1 MKKWNTI
8 IFDMDGTLFDTEQ
21 ISRLAWLEYGKQK
34 DLPVTEEFIL
44 SLIGRSRQSAQVMI
58 EKYMPSHFDE
68 DDAFHFIH
76 QYMREYKSI
85 HGPLPKTDLK
95 QLLTQLKS
103 RGYKIALCSSSGI
116 KPIEMNL
123 NYVGIME
130 DFDVIVN
137 GTMVSNGKPAPDIY
151 LLTAEKLGVQPN
163 ECLVIEDSKNGIISG
178 HEAGMDVIMVVDM
191 IEPDDELRNICLE
204 VFHQLDEIL
213 TLI

>member
-34 DLPVTEEFIL
+34 SLPVTEEFIL
-44 SLIGRSRQSAQVMI
+44 SLIGRSRQSAQVMFDH
-58 EKYMPSHFDE
+58 YMPNHFDE
-68 DDAFHFIH
+68 DDAFKFIH
-76 QYMREYKSI
+76 EFMREYKMI
-85 HGPLPKTDLK
+85 HGPLPKTNLK
-95 QLLTQLKS
+95 QLLSQLKDK
-103 RGYKIALCSSSGI
+103 GYRIALCSSSGT
-116 KPIEMNL
+116 KSIEMNL

-137 GTMVSNGKPAPDIY
+137 GSMVSNGKPAPDIY
-151 LLTAEKLGVQPN
+151 LLTAEKLGVKPN

-178 HEAGMDVIMVVDM
+178 HKAGMDVIMVVDM

-204 VFHQLDEIL
+204 VFYQLDDIL
-213 TLI
+213 NIL

>member
-21 ISRLAWLEYGKQK
+21 ISRLAWLEYGKVR

-44 SLIGRSRQSAQVMI
+44 SLIGRSRQSAQIMFQ
-58 EKYMPSHFDE
+58 KYMPSHFDDE
-68 DDAFHFIH
+68 DAYQFIH
-76 QYMREYKSI
+76 EYMREYKRI
-85 HGPLPKTDLK
+85 HGPLPKTNLK
-95 QLLTQLKS
+95 QLLIQLKEK
-103 RGYKIALCSSSGI
+103 GYKIALCSSSGI
-116 KPIEMNL
+116 QSIEMNL

-137 GTMVSNGKPAPDIY
+137 GSMVSNGKPAPDIY
-151 LLTAEKLGVQPN
+151 LLTAEKLGVQPY

-191 IEPDDELRNICLE
+191 IEPEDELRSICLE
-204 VFHQLDEIL
+204 VFYQLDEIL
-213 TLI
+213 KLV